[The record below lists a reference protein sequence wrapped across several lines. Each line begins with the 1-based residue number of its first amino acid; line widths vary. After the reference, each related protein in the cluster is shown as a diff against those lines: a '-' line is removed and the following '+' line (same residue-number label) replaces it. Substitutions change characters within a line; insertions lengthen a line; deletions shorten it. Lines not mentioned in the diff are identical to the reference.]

1 MEVVTKM
8 KTANVIARVEP
19 DVKIK
24 AEAILKQLGI
34 PVSVLIDSLYHQVIY
49 RNGVPFPLIIPP
61 SIRSVEDMT
70 EEELH
75 EMLKERSKNVD
86 LEKCTPADEVFDSL
100 LDEPNND

>member
-34 PVSVLIDSLYHQVIY
+34 PVSVLIDSLYRQVIY
-49 RNGVPFPLIIPP
+49 LRGVPFQLIVP
-61 SIRSVEDMT
+61 SEENMT
-70 EEELH
+70 KEELE
-75 EMLKERSKNVD
+75 EMLDEGLRQADNG
-86 LEKCTPADEVFDSL
+86 EGRPADEVFDSIL
-100 LDEPNND
+100 NELKDASI